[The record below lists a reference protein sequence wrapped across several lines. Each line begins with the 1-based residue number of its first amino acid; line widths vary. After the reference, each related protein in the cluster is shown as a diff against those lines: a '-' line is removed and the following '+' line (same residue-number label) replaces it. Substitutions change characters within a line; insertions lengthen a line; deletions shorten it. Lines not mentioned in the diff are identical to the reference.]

1 MAKQQFYGVKYPF
14 VAEDV
19 ENYFVDVNKTMKDKV
34 RSLLMHVIFTP
45 KGQKLRDPE
54 FGTDLIKYIF
64 EPNDSISWEGV
75 KTEVSEAVSKY
86 VKGVTINNISIM
98 QSDEEGAEIY
108 VRLDYIVSDG
118 INVVEDSIATKL

>member
-1 MAKQQFYGVKYPF
+1 
-14 VAEDV
+14 
-19 ENYFVDVNKTMKDKV
+19 
-34 RSLLMHVIFTP
+34 MHVIFTP

>member
-19 ENYFVDVNKTMKDKV
+19 ENYFVDVNKSMKDKV

>member
-1 MAKQQFYGVKYPF
+1 MAKQQFYGIKYPF
-14 VAEDV
+14 VAQDV

-34 RSLLMHVIFTP
+34 RSLIMHVVFTP

-75 KTEVSEAVSKY
+75 KSEVSEAVNKY
-86 VKGVTINNISIM
+86 VKGVTINSISIM
-98 QSDEEGAEIY
+98 QNDEEGAEIY
-108 VRLDYIVSDG
+108 VRLDYTVSDG
-118 INVVEDSIATKL
+118 INIVKDSIATKL

>member
-19 ENYFVDVNKTMKDKV
+19 ENYFIDVNKTLKDKV
-34 RSLLMHVIFTP
+34 RSLIMHIIFTP

-64 EPNDSISWEGV
+64 EPNDSISWDGIKNEVSDVVNRYAPGV
-75 KTEVSEAVSKY
+75 K
-86 VKGVTINNISIM
+86 INNISIM
-98 QSDEEGAEIY
+98 QNDEEGAEIY
-108 VRLDYIVSDG
+108 VRLDYSVSDG
-118 INVVEDSIATKL
+118 INVVNDSIATKL